1 MFVNRWEDFDDQE
14 TCSTRPGGMANLPP
28 GPCQFGF
35 HGGFTEHSMRG
46 LILGLAALVVT
57 SPFAQAA
64 GDSTAGR
71 TVMVKCQMCHG
82 KDGLGIGPYAPNIAG
97 QRDFYIVHALKTYKA
112 GERRSPMMSQVVRGL
127 SEEDMANVAAY
138 YAAIKITVEVPQ

>member
-1 MFVNRWEDFDDQE
+1 MIKKLARNVQAAWP
-14 TCSTRPGGMANLPP
+14 TWRPALSNS
-28 GPCQFGF
+28 F

-71 TVMVKCQMCHG
+71 KVMVQCQMCHG
-82 KDGLGIGPYAPNIAG
+82 KDGIGKLPYAPNIAG
-97 QRDFYIVHALKTYKA
+97 QKYEYLVNSLMAYKV
-112 GERRSPMMSQVVRGL
+112 GQRKSSMMSQVVKKL
-127 SEEDMANVAAY
+127 NDEDIANVAAY
-138 YAAIKITVEVPQ
+138 YAAIKITVEAPP

>member
-1 MFVNRWEDFDDQE
+1 MIKKLARHVQAAWP
-14 TCSTRPGGMANLPP
+14 TCRPALANS
-28 GPCQFGF
+28 F

-71 TVMVKCQMCHG
+71 AVMVKCQSCHG
-82 KDGLGIGPYAPNIAG
+82 KDGLATVFYAPNIAG
-97 QRDFYIVHALKTYKA
+97 QKQDYLVKSLLAYKA
-112 GERRSPMMSQVVRGL
+112 GERKVGPMMMAVVKSL
-127 SEEDMANVAAY
+127 SAEDMANAAAY